1 MINSIFIDTIKGEKR
16 ERPPVWFMRQAGRI
30 LPRYLKLREQY
41 SFHELM
47 GEPELAAQVTLLP
60 VDDLGVDAA
69 ILFSDILVIP
79 EALGMKLN
87 FSDKGPKF
95 ENPLYLSSNPV
106 AELNSDEQKLEHIY
120 QAIDIIK
127 QEKSEETALIG
138 FCGAPFTTFCYMVQG
153 HSANH
158 NFTEAIKLFYND
170 SKTSDAIFEKIT
182 ELSIHYATTQA
193 AHGIDAFQLFE
204 THAGLIPSEVYNQRV
219 LPFAKRICNAVR
231 EKGVPTIFFPK
242 GLGNGMKAVTHEV
255 ADFVSIDWQ
264 FSLSEARELIDPR
277 VGLQG
282 NLDPRLF
289 NVENRVI
296 LTSALEKLLPFG
308 QANSNWIFNA
318 GHGVSP
324 ENAFDNVKYTVD
336 WIKSVDWGRK

>member
-1 MINSIFIDTIKGEKR
+1 MSKSIFIDTIKGEKR

-30 LPRYLKLREQY
+30 LPRYMKMREKY
-41 SFHELM
+41 SFREMMLQ
-47 GEPELAAQVTLLP
+47 PELAAEVTLLP

-79 EALGMKLN
+79 EAMGMKLN

-95 ENPLYLSSNPV
+95 SNPLYQSSNPL
-106 AELNSDEQKLEHIY
+106 AELKPDEQKLEHIY
-120 QAIDIIK
+120 KAIDIIK
-127 QEKSEETALIG
+127 NDKPEDVALIG

-158 NFTEAIKLFYND
+158 NFTEAINLFYND
-170 SKTSDAIFEKIT
+170 PKTTEAIFEKIT

-204 THAGLIPSEVYNQRV
+204 THAGLIPSELYNERV

-264 FSLSEARELIDPR
+264 FSLNEARELIDQR

-282 NLDPRLF
+282 NIDPRLF
-289 NVENRVI
+289 SIKDRNM
-296 LTSALEKLLPFG
+296 LTAALESYLPFG

-324 ENAFDNVKYTVD
+324 DNSFENVKYTVD
-336 WIKSVDWGRK
+336 WIKSVNWGR